1 MSQAHEAESAAGRE
15 EQSQDLP
22 ADSTIVLP
30 RSIRS
35 TRRPKSSATF
45 FDRNYMA
52 DEKEV
57 KKAIQFEST
66 DYHVAFQRWT
76 LWLAFSLGFSDAL
89 VMAISTFL
97 VSWGHGFRFWFID
110 HKGTSWLVPPWQLV
124 AVFTL
129 VWIASMWIVGG
140 YHRHLMGEGYDLYA
154 KIVSAAFAALLI
166 AGLVCLITR
175 IQLPRWQVFWP
186 IAIATFLTCAERWA
200 WRRFIHRMRLKNRM
214 RYPVT
219 LVGTWNGIIKAVN
232 DIASNAGLGYRVIA
246 VAPIIINNDGTV
258 DADPAAK
265 SNTRHNLW
273 ARSHDF
279 RVLVFDSH
287 MAATAREMGSQV
299 VLLTDG
305 IGRGSRDFAAFSLA
319 VQASGMELSIPV
331 TSTGDVN
338 GEFNFYL
345 HNTADTMPVL
355 TSSLPQFRWFRQL
368 TKRLFDFVL
377 SVVALV
383 LAAIPM
389 VIIAII
395 VVIALVVGGYF
406 VYNRYFKGKKTTP
419 KKSQNSTIISS
430 NVIVYSAGE
439 PLTGDQQ
446 NTTSVK
452 KGRKSTHRS
461 HNLPVILSLTNTTAH
476 VRSAKKPKAGQ
487 IMSAAGSKIAP
498 NGVLRRI
505 TSVTPSSQ
513 GQNEYDLR
521 TKPAALTD
529 AVTKA
534 NQTSKVMLPVTSD
547 QIASMPPAGTFGDL
561 DLASLLPKKDA
572 QSLKGDLL
580 DCVGQMTGNMCQS
593 MAKVPIYKNLNRNM
607 TDRLTF
613 SGGQKQKFG
622 FATVGKHEVSVS
634 LKIVKKKV
642 TLTVT
647 DHVKASVL
655 DRWDS
660 RAQAAVNGIV
670 YYFDK
675 PMTVMIGRMPLTLK
689 PSMGMATL
697 AAGNVATGG
706 TANLVTNIDHTIG
719 AKYQTGKPIKAINED
734 SSALGNSTYTYNTVT
749 HGPVASYDFG
759 YMKVSVRDYVSFL
772 SRFAVNGFNVETGVM
787 EWEDTQG
794 SYQKIPA
801 GEDSK
806 GAFTLPGVTG
816 QLRGSLA
823 PRSYILSSIA
833 SGTDSKLA
841 GLDGTEPV
849 VMKNI
854 YRNKKMITQPV
865 KSFGKVRDLSWLTN
879 GKYTNSKDSHYE
891 TIMTIT
897 NDGSFTANHFELNGA
912 DWPTGEAAVHGQF
925 NIPADASSSKPF
937 VMHLKSFVYEHEP
950 DKNQQHTVSIP
961 DGGPQTYHAIA
972 LGFYDQLDPEKIN
985 LQNDLLRDYIVY
997 QAGTPESSI
1006 PKPIRD
1012 SMNYSLTQA
1021 GGNGKTNITIIAGLK
1036 NGQPISD
1043 AFMDENYA
1051 NNNNNG

>member
-389 VIIAII
+389 VIIAIAI
-395 VVIALVVGGYF
+395 
-406 VYNRYFKGKKTTP
+406 
-419 KKSQNSTIISS
+419 
-430 NVIVYSAGE
+430 
-439 PLTGDQQ
+439 
-446 NTTSVK
+446 
-452 KGRKSTHRS
+452 
-461 HNLPVILSLTNTTAH
+461 
-476 VRSAKKPKAGQ
+476 
-487 IMSAAGSKIAP
+487 
-498 NGVLRRI
+498 
-505 TSVTPSSQ
+505 
-513 GQNEYDLR
+513 
-521 TKPAALTD
+521 
-529 AVTKA
+529 
-534 NQTSKVMLPVTSD
+534 
-547 QIASMPPAGTFGDL
+547 
-561 DLASLLPKKDA
+561 
-572 QSLKGDLL
+572 
-580 DCVGQMTGNMCQS
+580 
-593 MAKVPIYKNLNRNM
+593 
-607 TDRLTF
+607 
-613 SGGQKQKFG
+613 
-622 FATVGKHEVSVS
+622 KH
-634 LKIVKKKV
+634 
-642 TLTVT
+642 
-647 DHVKASVL
+647 D
-655 DRWDS
+655 
-660 RAQAAVNGIV
+660 
-670 YYFDK
+670 
-675 PMTVMIGRMPLTLK
+675 
-689 PSMGMATL
+689 
-697 AAGNVATGG
+697 
-706 TANLVTNIDHTIG
+706 
-719 AKYQTGKPIKAINED
+719 
-734 SSALGNSTYTYNTVT
+734 
-749 HGPVASYDFG
+749 
-759 YMKVSVRDYVSFL
+759 
-772 SRFAVNGFNVETGVM
+772 
-787 EWEDTQG
+787 
-794 SYQKIPA
+794 
-801 GEDSK
+801 
-806 GAFTLPGVTG
+806 
-816 QLRGSLA
+816 
-823 PRSYILSSIA
+823 
-833 SGTDSKLA
+833 
-841 GLDGTEPV
+841 
-849 VMKNI
+849 
-854 YRNKKMITQPV
+854 
-865 KSFGKVRDLSWLTN
+865 
-879 GKYTNSKDSHYE
+879 
-891 TIMTIT
+891 
-897 NDGSFTANHFELNGA
+897 
-912 DWPTGEAAVHGQF
+912 
-925 NIPADASSSKPF
+925 
-937 VMHLKSFVYEHEP
+937 
-950 DKNQQHTVSIP
+950 
-961 DGGPQTYHAIA
+961 DGGPV
-972 LGFYDQLDPEKIN
+972 FYTQKRVGQYGKLFTMYKFRSMKVGSDKLEQQLAKQMGQDGHSTFKAKHDPRVTKVGRFLRKTSLDELPQLFNIFAGTMSFVGPRPQLPYQRDNNNAVYATRLLVKPGLTGPWQVSGRADLSDAQGEQLDVWYVSNNTFTGDIAI
-985 LQNDLLRDYIVY
+985 LLK
-997 QAGTPESSI
+997 TI
-1006 PKPIRD
+1006 PAV
-1012 SMNYSLTQA
+1012 L
-1021 GGNGKTNITIIAGLK
+1021 NGRGA
-1036 NGQPISD
+1036 
-1043 AFMDENYA
+1043 Y
-1051 NNNNNG
+1051 